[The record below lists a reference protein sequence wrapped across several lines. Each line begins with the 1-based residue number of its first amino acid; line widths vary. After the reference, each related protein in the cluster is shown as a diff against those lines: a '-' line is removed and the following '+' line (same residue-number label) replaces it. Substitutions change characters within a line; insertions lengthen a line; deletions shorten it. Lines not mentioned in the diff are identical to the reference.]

1 MQTAQCRLVNS
12 PNSSIYN
19 HTTVSNESDNIV
31 LRQNPFTYLPQL
43 TLATHFR
50 STSCLQIWSLLQF
63 NYEVGTFLIC
73 FNRLCSI
80 TLPVFYYFKLLNR
93 EN

>member
-19 HTTVSNESDNIV
+19 HTTVSNESDDIV

-63 NYEVGTFLIC
+63 NYGV
-73 FNRLCSI
+73 RLASERLSKAGQHK
-80 TLPVFYYFKLLNR
+80 TGLR
-93 EN
+93 